1 MIKLTKNIKDE
12 YTNGKIQD
20 LFAEV
25 DAVLQ
30 KRQSIN
36 ERYLRGISSTS
47 PGSEGNVQVF
57 FEKFITDLAAG
68 YLSGDI
74 TYNAEIIDES
84 EEPAYRLLHP
94 SHTQPLDPDTA
105 AQMKYIITSISSK
118 NDDPTVL
125 KALFHDAVL
134 YGAAYERQ
142 LDLLNTPA
150 TTEVDANKSNTSTAS
165 TVTTVTTNTT
175 TSTTS
180 AEDPNYTYYPLS
192 ALNTV
197 ALFPTDISDAQ
208 QQNAVALIT
217 VYTLDSR
224 NSDDNQEHTL
234 YYCIECNPYTNYY
247 GTSIYDKTTNQD
259 ATSEYKTKIVLKDE
273 KPSTHNIPT
282 FSVFEPD
289 PQISIIDPI
298 ISLVSNYEEIMNNLN
313 NLYHY
318 NDADAKLKISGYR
331 PENPLTIPNPDFDPE
346 QPISS
351 SNPEKILNPARELED
366 QYLIDSKTFYV
377 QEGGDVGWLLKEIH
391 AEDATKYLKY
401 YVDSIFQISGIPN
414 TADSAFNSGDMNAS
428 AIDRKFYTMA
438 LMLDDVRQGV
448 TTLIKHR
455 WANFFARINLISPI
469 HYNIDDIS
477 IEIGTNLPSM
487 TDETINQQLALNG
500 ILSQKTLLS
509 NLGYDYATEK
519 KNKEEETEIPYATVT
534 PDTNFVS
541 PNDVDTLSSATENTP
556 SEKTSTASTTA
567 SQTNNQI
574 EARTQ
579 NKTPAV
585 KDRTKNIKKTQ
596 TREGRPTK

>member
-12 YTNGKIQD
+12 YNNGKIQE
-20 LFAEV
+20 LFSEI

-30 KRQSIN
+30 KRQAIQ
-36 ERYLRGISSTS
+36 ERYLRGITSTV
-47 PGSEGNVQVF
+47 PGSEGDVQVF

-68 YLSGDI
+68 YLSGEI

-105 AQMKYIITSISSK
+105 AQLKYIITTLSAK
-118 NDDPTVL
+118 NDDPKVL

-142 LDLLNTPA
+142 LDLI
-150 TTEVDANKSNTSTAS
+150 NTSATESIDKIGISNGAS
-165 TVTTVTTNTT
+165 
-175 TSTTS
+175 SMS
-180 AEDPNYTYYPLS
+180 DPNYTYYPLS

-197 ALFPTDISDAQ
+197 ALFPTDIADAQ
-208 QQNAVALIT
+208 QQNAVALVT
-217 VYTLDSR
+217 VYTLSSR
-224 NSDDNQEHTL
+224 NSEDNQEHTL
-234 YYCIECNPYTNYY
+234 YYCIECNPYTNNYM
-247 GTSIYDKTTNQD
+247 TSVYDKTTNED
-259 ATSEYKTKIVLKDE
+259 ATSKYKEIITLKEE

-289 PQISIIDPI
+289 PQVSIIDPI
-298 ISLVSNYEEIMNNLN
+298 INLVSNYEEIMNNLN

-318 NDADAKLKISGYR
+318 NDADAKLKVSGYR
-331 PENPLTIPNPDFDPE
+331 PENPLTIPNPAFDPTKE
-346 QPISS
+346 ISA
-351 SNPEKILNPARELED
+351 SNPETILNPARIVED
-366 QYLIDSKTFYV
+366 DYLMNSKTFFV
-377 QEGGDVGWLLKEIH
+377 QEGGDVSWLLKEVH

-438 LMLDDVRQGV
+438 LMLDDVKQGV

-455 WANFFARINLISPI
+455 WANFFARINLLSTT
-469 HYNIDDIS
+469 HYNIDDIT
-477 IEIGTNLPSM
+477 ITIGTNLPSM
-487 TDETINQQLALNG
+487 TDENINQQLALNG
-500 ILSQKTLLS
+500 ILSQKTLIT

-519 KNKEEETEIPYATVT
+519 KNKQEEASDGVTTDPAASNQDLSQSTTTAATST
-534 PDTNFVS
+534 DTN
-541 PNDVDTLSSATENTP
+541 
-556 SEKTSTASTTA
+556 KTT

-574 EARTQ
+574 EA
-579 NKTPAV
+579 KTKTTTTDTVV
-585 KDRTKNIKKTQ
+585 KDQTDNIHTTQ
-596 TREGRPTK
+596 TREGRPNK

>member
-94 SHTQPLDPDTA
+94 SNTKPLDPDTA
-105 AQMKYIITSISSK
+105 AQMKYLITSISSK

-125 KALFHDAVL
+125 KQLFHDAVL

-142 LDLLNTPA
+142 LDLVNTQA
-150 TTEVDANKSNTSTAS
+150 TTEVDTAS
-165 TVTTVTTNTT
+165 TSQN
-175 TSTTS
+175 
-180 AEDPNYTYYPLS
+180 DPNYTYYPLS

-224 NSDDNQEHTL
+224 NSEDNQEHTL
-234 YYCIECNPYTNYY
+234 YYCIECNPYTNFY

-259 ATSEYKTKIVLKDE
+259 ATSQYKTKITLKEE

-289 PQISIIDPI
+289 PQVSIIDPI

-455 WANFFARINLISPI
+455 WVNFFARINLVSPT
-469 HYNIDDIS
+469 HYNVDDIS

-519 KNKEEETEIPYATVT
+519 KNKEEEVSYTTATPNT
-534 PDTNFVS
+534 TSVS
-541 PNDVDTLSSATENTP
+541 SNDMDPLSSTATDTNTP
-556 SEKTSTASTTA
+556 SEKTSTVSTTS

-579 NKTPAV
+579 NKAPAV

-596 TREGRPTK
+596 IREGRPNK

>member
-20 LFAEV
+20 LFNEV
-25 DAVLQ
+25 DNVLQ
-30 KRQSIN
+30 KRQQIN
-36 ERYLRGISSTS
+36 ERYLRGISSTTT
-47 PGSEGNVQVF
+47 GSEGSVQVF

-68 YLSGDI
+68 YLSGEI
-74 TYNAEIIDES
+74 TYNVEIIDES

-105 AQMKYIITSISSK
+105 SQLKFIITTLSSK
-118 NDDPTVL
+118 NDDSRVL

-142 LDLLNTPA
+142 LDLANTAA
-150 TTEVDANKSNTSTAS
+150 TTT
-165 TVTTVTTNTT
+165 TTNRTN
-175 TSTTS
+175 SNNS
-180 AEDPNYTYYPLS
+180 NSNSSNNSNSNDPNYTYYPLS

-197 ALFPTDISDAQ
+197 ALFSTDISDAQ
-208 QQNAVALIT
+208 QQNAVALVT
-217 VYTLDSR
+217 VYTLDAR
-224 NSDDNQEHTL
+224 NSEDNQEHTL

-259 ATSEYKTKIVLKDE
+259 ATSQYKQIITLKE
-273 KPSTHNIPT
+273 ETPSTHNIPT

-289 PQISIIDPI
+289 PQVSIIDPI
-298 ISLVSNYEEIMNNLN
+298 ISLVSSYETIMNNLN
-313 NLYHY
+313 HLYQY
-318 NDADAKLKISGYR
+318 NDTDAKLKISGYR
-331 PENPLTIPNPDFDPE
+331 PENPLTIPNPSFDPTKD
-346 QPISS
+346 ISAN
-351 SNPEKILNPARELED
+351 NPEVILNPAREIED
-366 QYLIDSKTFYV
+366 QYLIDSRTFFV
-377 QEGGDVGWLLKEIH
+377 QEGGDVSWLLKEIN

-414 TADSAFNSGDMNAS
+414 TSDAAFNSGDMNAS

-448 TTLIKHR
+448 ASLIKRR
-455 WANFFARINLISPI
+455 WTNFFTRINLVSSTY
-469 HYNIDDIS
+469 YNVDDIT
-477 IEIGTNLPSM
+477 ITIGTNLPSM

-519 KNKEEETEIPYATVT
+519 RNKEEETEIPYATVT
-534 PDTNFVS
+534 PDTNYVS
-541 PNDVDTLSSATENTP
+541 PNDIDSLSSASSSDTTN
-556 SEKTSTASTTA
+556 KTTTTSTTA

-574 EARTQ
+574 ATRT
-579 NKTPAV
+579 KSSTPV
-585 KDRTKNIKKTQ
+585 KDRTNNIPNPQ
-596 TREGRPTK
+596 SREGRPTK

>member
-47 PGSEGNVQVF
+47 SGSEGNVQVF

-105 AQMKYIITSISSK
+105 AQMKYLITAISSK

-142 LDLLNTPA
+142 LDLVNTQA
-150 TTEVDANKSNTSTAS
+150 TTEVDVEAQNTSQD
-165 TVTTVTTNTT
+165 
-175 TSTTS
+175 
-180 AEDPNYTYYPLS
+180 DPNYTYYPLS

-197 ALFPTDISDAQ
+197 ALFSTDISDTQ

-224 NSDDNQEHTL
+224 NSEDNQEHTL
-234 YYCIECNPYTNYY
+234 YYCIECNPYTNFY

-259 ATSEYKTKIVLKDE
+259 ATSQYKTKITLKEE

-331 PENPLTIPNPDFDPE
+331 PENPLTIPNPDFDPTL
-346 QPISS
+346 PISS
-351 SNPEKILNPARELED
+351 NNPEKILNPARELED

-414 TADSAFNSGDMNAS
+414 TSDAAFNSGDMNAS

-455 WANFFARINLISPI
+455 WANFFARINLVSPT
-469 HYNIDDIS
+469 HYNVDDIT
-477 IEIGTNLPSM
+477 IDIGTNLPSM

-519 KNKEEETEIPYATVT
+519 KNKEEETEVPYATVT

-541 PNDVDTLSSATENTP
+541 PNDVDSLSSTSTEATP
-556 SEKTSTASTTA
+556 SEKTSTTSTTD

-574 EARTQ
+574 EAKTQ
-579 NKTPAV
+579 NKSQPV

-596 TREGRPTK
+596 TREGRPNK

>member
-47 PGSEGNVQVF
+47 PGSEGNVQIF

-74 TYNAEIIDES
+74 TYNVEIIDKS

-94 SHTQPLDPDTA
+94 SHTSPLDPDTA
-105 AQMKYIITSISSK
+105 AQLKFIITTLSSK
-118 NDDPTVL
+118 NDDKTVL

-142 LDLLNTPA
+142 LDLMNTQ
-150 TTEVDANKSNTSTAS
+150 TQSIDGTSTSS
-165 TVTTVTTNTT
+165 T
-175 TSTTS
+175 
-180 AEDPNYTYYPLS
+180 DPNYTYYPLS

-197 ALFPTDISDAQ
+197 ALFSTDISDTQ

-217 VYTLDSR
+217 VYTLDAR
-224 NSDDNQEHTL
+224 NSEDNQEHTL
-234 YYCIECNPYTNYY
+234 YYCIECNPYTNFY
-247 GTSIYDKTTNQD
+247 GTSIYDKTTNED
-259 ATSEYKTKIVLKDE
+259 ATSKYKTVVTLKEE

-298 ISLVSNYEEIMNNLN
+298 INLVSNYEEIMNNLN

-318 NDADAKLKISGYR
+318 NDTDAKLKISGYR
-331 PENPLTIPNPDFDPE
+331 PENPLTIPNPDFDPTKA
-346 QPISS
+346 ISS

-366 QYLIDSKTFYV
+366 QYLMNSKTFFV
-377 QEGGDVGWLLKEIH
+377 QEGGDVSWLLKEIH

-414 TADSAFNSGDMNAS
+414 TSDAAFNSGDMNAS

-455 WANFFARINLISPI
+455 WANFFARINLVSPI
-469 HYNIDDIS
+469 HYNVDDIT

-487 TDETINQQLALNG
+487 TDENINQQLALNG

-519 KNKEEETEIPYATVT
+519 KNKEEETHILYETVA
-534 PDTNFVS
+534 PDTDFVS
-541 PNDVDTLSSATENTP
+541 PNDVDAPTTTNTNT
-556 SEKTSTASTTA
+556 KTSTASTTA

-574 EARTQ
+574 EAKTQ
-579 NKTPAV
+579 NKPALIP
-585 KDRTKNIKKTQ
+585 DRTKNIKKTQ
-596 TREGRPTK
+596 TREGRPNK

>member
-12 YTNGKIQD
+12 FSNGKIQD
-20 LFAEV
+20 LFSEV

-30 KRQSIN
+30 KRQTIQ
-36 ERYLRGISSTS
+36 ERYLRGITSTNPS
-47 PGSEGNVQVF
+47 TGDKVQVF

-68 YLSGDI
+68 YLSGEI

-94 SHTQPLDPDTA
+94 SHTQPLDPNTA
-105 AQMKYIITSISSK
+105 SQMKYLITAISSK

-125 KALFHDAVL
+125 KQLFHDAVL
-134 YGAAYERQ
+134 FGACYERE
-142 LDLLNTPA
+142 LDLM
-150 TTEVDANKSNTSTAS
+150 NTSANIITEEIDS
-165 TVTTVTTNTT
+165 LSVSQN
-175 TSTTS
+175 
-180 AEDPNYTYYPLS
+180 DPNYTYYPLS

-224 NSDDNQEHTL
+224 NSEDNQEHTL
-234 YYCIECNPYTNYY
+234 YYCIECNPYTNNYT
-247 GTSIYDKTTNQD
+247 TSIYDKTTNQD
-259 ATSEYKTKIVLKDE
+259 ATSQYKTTITLKEE
-273 KPSTHNIPT
+273 KPTTHNIPT

-289 PQISIIDPI
+289 PQVSIIDPI
-298 ISLVSNYEEIMNNLN
+298 ISLVSAYEEIMNNLN

-331 PENPLTIPNPDFDPE
+331 PENPLTIPNPDFDPTA
-346 QPISS
+346 PISS
-351 SNPEKILNPARELED
+351 SNPEKILNPARQIED
-366 QYLIDSKTFYV
+366 DYLMNSKTFFV
-377 QEGGDVGWLLKEIH
+377 QEGGDVDWILKDIN
-391 AEDATKYLKY
+391 AADATTYLKY

-414 TADSAFNSGDMNAS
+414 TNDSAFNSGDLNAS

-455 WANFFARINLISPI
+455 WGNFFSRINLISPTK
-469 HYNIDDIS
+469 YNIDDLNIS
-477 IEIGTNLPSM
+477 IGTNLPSM

-519 KNKEEETEIPYATVT
+519 KNKEEEALLLPQATA
-534 PDTNFVS
+534 TNTDA
-541 PNDVDTLSSATENTP
+541 NTTTATTTTTNANNTNTP
-556 SEKTSTASTTA
+556 SDKTSTVSTTS

-574 EARTQ
+574 EMKTQ
-579 NKTPAV
+579 NKNQTV
-585 KDRTKNIKKTQ
+585 KDKTKNIKKTQ
-596 TREGRPTK
+596 SREGRPNK

>member
-12 YTNGKIQD
+12 FSNGKIQD
-20 LFAEV
+20 LFSEV

-30 KRQSIN
+30 KRQTIQ
-36 ERYLRGISSTS
+36 ERYLRGITSTNPS
-47 PGSEGNVQVF
+47 TGDKVQVF

-68 YLSGDI
+68 YLSGEI

-94 SHTQPLDPDTA
+94 SHTQPLDPNTA
-105 AQMKYIITSISSK
+105 SQMKYLITAISSK

-125 KALFHDAVL
+125 KQLFHDAVL
-134 YGAAYERQ
+134 FGACYERE
-142 LDLLNTPA
+142 LDLMNTPA
-150 TTEVDANKSNTSTAS
+150 AVISPSESISTSQ
-165 TVTTVTTNTT
+165 N
-175 TSTTS
+175 
-180 AEDPNYTYYPLS
+180 DPNYTYYPLS

-217 VYTLDSR
+217 VYTLDAR
-224 NSDDNQEHTL
+224 NSEDNQEHTL
-234 YYCIECNPYTNYY
+234 YYCIECNPYTNFY

-259 ATSEYKTKIVLKDE
+259 ATSQYKTTITLKEE
-273 KPSTHNIPT
+273 KPTTHNIPT

-289 PQISIIDPI
+289 PQVSIIDPI
-298 ISLVSNYEEIMNNLN
+298 ISLVSAYEEIMNNLN

-331 PENPLTIPNPDFDPE
+331 PENTLTIPNPDFDPTV
-346 QPISS
+346 PISS

-366 QYLIDSKTFYV
+366 QYLMNSKTFFV
-377 QEGGDVGWLLKEIH
+377 QEGGDVDWILKDIN
-391 AEDATKYLKY
+391 AADATTYLKY

-414 TADSAFNSGDMNAS
+414 TNDSAFNSGDLNAS

-455 WANFFARINLISPI
+455 WGNFFSRINLISPI
-469 HYNIDDIS
+469 KYNIDDLNIS
-477 IEIGTNLPSM
+477 IGTNLPSM

-519 KNKEEETEIPYATVT
+519 KNKEEEALLLPQATA
-534 PDTNFVS
+534 TNTDA
-541 PNDVDTLSSATENTP
+541 NTTTATATTTNADNTNTP
-556 SEKTSTASTTA
+556 SNKTSTVSTTS

-574 EARTQ
+574 EMKTQ
-579 NKTPAV
+579 NKNQTV
-585 KDRTKNIKKTQ
+585 KDKTKNIKKTQ
-596 TREGRPTK
+596 SREGRPNK

>member
-12 YTNGKIQD
+12 FNNGKIQD
-20 LFAEV
+20 LFSEV

-30 KRQSIN
+30 KRQTIQ
-36 ERYLRGISSTS
+36 ERYLRGITSTNPS
-47 PGSEGNVQVF
+47 TGDKVQVF

-68 YLSGDI
+68 YLSGEI
-74 TYNAEIIDES
+74 TYNAEIIDEN

-94 SHTQPLDPDTA
+94 SHTQPLDPNTA
-105 AQMKYIITSISSK
+105 SQMKYLITAISSK

-125 KALFHDAVL
+125 KQLFHDAVL
-134 YGAAYERQ
+134 FGACYERE
-142 LDLLNTPA
+142 LDLMSTQAAVISPS
-150 TTEVDANKSNTSTAS
+150 ESISTSQ
-165 TVTTVTTNTT
+165 N
-175 TSTTS
+175 
-180 AEDPNYTYYPLS
+180 DPNYTYYPLS
-192 ALNTV
+192 ALNTA

-217 VYTLDSR
+217 VYTLDAR
-224 NSDDNQEHTL
+224 NSEDNQEHTL
-234 YYCIECNPYTNYY
+234 YYCIECNPYTNFY

-259 ATSEYKTKIVLKDE
+259 ATSQYKTTITLKEE
-273 KPSTHNIPT
+273 KPTTHNIPT

-289 PQISIIDPI
+289 PQVSIIDPI
-298 ISLVSNYEEIMNNLN
+298 ISLVSAYEEIMNNLN

-331 PENPLTIPNPDFDPE
+331 PENTLTIPNPDFDPTA
-346 QPISS
+346 PISS
-351 SNPEKILNPARELED
+351 SNPEKILNPARQIED
-366 QYLIDSKTFYV
+366 DYLMNSKTFFV
-377 QEGGDVGWLLKEIH
+377 QEGGDVDWILKDIN
-391 AEDATKYLKY
+391 AADATTYLKY

-414 TADSAFNSGDMNAS
+414 TNDSAFNSGDLNAS

-455 WANFFARINLISPI
+455 WGNFFSRINLISPTK
-469 HYNIDDIS
+469 YNIDDLNIS
-477 IEIGTNLPSM
+477 IGTNLPSM

-519 KNKEEETEIPYATVT
+519 KNKEEEALLLPQTTATDANT
-534 PDTNFVS
+534 TTATTTTTTTNAD
-541 PNDVDTLSSATENTP
+541 NNTTNTP
-556 SEKTSTASTTA
+556 SDKTSTVSTTS

-574 EARTQ
+574 EMKTQ
-579 NKTPAV
+579 NKNQTV
-585 KDRTKNIKKTQ
+585 KDKTKNIKKTQ
-596 TREGRPTK
+596 SREGRPNK

>member
-30 KRQSIN
+30 KRQTIQ
-36 ERYLRGISSTS
+36 ERYLRGITSTNPS
-47 PGSEGNVQVF
+47 TGDKVQVF

-68 YLSGDI
+68 YLSGEI
-74 TYNAEIIDES
+74 TYNAEIIDEN

-94 SHTQPLDPDTA
+94 SHTQPLDPNTA
-105 AQMKYIITSISSK
+105 SQMKYLITAISSK

-125 KALFHDAVL
+125 KQLFHDAVL
-134 YGAAYERQ
+134 FGACYERE
-142 LDLLNTPA
+142 LDLMNTQAAIA
-150 TTEVDANKSNTSTAS
+150 TEEIDTISAS
-165 TVTTVTTNTT
+165 QN
-175 TSTTS
+175 
-180 AEDPNYTYYPLS
+180 DPNYTYYPLS

-224 NSDDNQEHTL
+224 NSEDNQEHTL
-234 YYCIECNPYTNYY
+234 YYCIECNPYTNNYT
-247 GTSIYDKTTNQD
+247 TSIYDKTTNQD
-259 ATSEYKTKIVLKDE
+259 ATSQYKTTITLKEE
-273 KPSTHNIPT
+273 KPTTHNIPT

-289 PQISIIDPI
+289 PQVSIIDPI
-298 ISLVSNYEEIMNNLN
+298 ISLVSAYEEIMNNLN

-331 PENPLTIPNPDFDPE
+331 PENTLTIPNPDFDPTA
-346 QPISS
+346 PISS
-351 SNPEKILNPARELED
+351 SNPEKILNPARQIED
-366 QYLIDSKTFYV
+366 DYLMNSKTFFV
-377 QEGGDVGWLLKEIH
+377 QEGGDVDWILKDIN
-391 AEDATKYLKY
+391 AADATTYLKY

-414 TADSAFNSGDMNAS
+414 TNDSAFNSGDLNAS

-455 WANFFARINLISPI
+455 WGNFFSRINLISPTK
-469 HYNIDDIS
+469 YNIDDLNIS
-477 IEIGTNLPSM
+477 IGTNLPSM

-519 KNKEEETEIPYATVT
+519 KNKEEEALLLPQANTNDTTTTTTATT
-534 PDTNFVS
+534 TTTNAD
-541 PNDVDTLSSATENTP
+541 NNTTNTP
-556 SEKTSTASTTA
+556 SNKTSTVSTTS

-574 EARTQ
+574 EMKTQ
-579 NKTPAV
+579 NKNQTV
-585 KDRTKNIKKTQ
+585 KDKTKNIKKTQ
-596 TREGRPTK
+596 SREGRPNK

>member
-20 LFAEV
+20 LFAEI

-105 AQMKYIITSISSK
+105 AQMKYLITAISSK

-142 LDLLNTPA
+142 LDLVNTQA
-150 TTEVDANKSNTSTAS
+150 TTEVDAAS
-165 TVTTVTTNTT
+165 TG
-175 TSTTS
+175 TSQN
-180 AEDPNYTYYPLS
+180 DPNYTYYPLS

-197 ALFPTDISDAQ
+197 ALFPTDISDTQ
-208 QQNAVALIT
+208 QQNAVALVT

-224 NSDDNQEHTL
+224 NSEDNQEHTL
-234 YYCIECNPYTNYY
+234 YYCIECNPYTNFY

-259 ATSEYKTKIVLKDE
+259 ATSQYKTKITLKEE

-331 PENPLTIPNPDFDPE
+331 PENPLTIPNPDFDPN

-455 WANFFARINLISPI
+455 WANFFARINLVSPT
-469 HYNIDDIS
+469 HYNVDDIT

-541 PNDVDTLSSATENTP
+541 PNDVDSLPGTTDTTP
-556 SEKTSTASTTA
+556 SEKTSTTSTTD

-574 EARTQ
+574 EAKTQ
-579 NKTPAV
+579 NKSQPV

-596 TREGRPTK
+596 TREGRPNK